1 MKWTEPWVKSIQNQE
16 RYSLISKGVLNSCLI
31 WTLVFVFLAV
41 VSLLTKDDFIN
52 HLVKTIWIA
61 PVGGFILA
69 WGMYTIRWLS
79 PVKIDSGPKGIIR
92 IKADNITS
100 IPWELISSYTFI
112 VDGIVFKFTDDSEI
126 TFLLPK
132 DIDRDLIAKELEA
145 HSIKKGAL

>member
-1 MKWTEPWVKSIQNQE
+1 MKWTEPWVKSIQKQE
-16 RYSLISKGVLNSCLI
+16 RYSLISKGVLISCLI
-31 WTLVFVFLAV
+31 WTLFFVILAV

-61 PVGGFILA
+61 PAGGFILA

-112 VDGIVFKFTDDSEI
+112 VDGVVFKFTDDSEI

-132 DIDRDLIAKELEA
+132 DIDRDLISKELEA
-145 HSIKKGAL
+145 HSIKKGVL

>member
-1 MKWTEPWVKSIQNQE
+1 MKWTEPWVKSIQKQE
-16 RYSLISKGVLNSCLI
+16 RYSLISKGVLISCLI
-31 WTLVFVFLAV
+31 WTLFFVILAV

-61 PVGGFILA
+61 PAGGFILA

-79 PVKIDSGPKGIIR
+79 PVKIDSGPKGLIR

-145 HSIKKGAL
+145 HSIKKGVL

>member
-1 MKWTEPWVKSIQNQE
+1 M
-16 RYSLISKGVLNSCLI
+16 G
-31 WTLVFVFLAV
+31 LVYDQVAV
-41 VSLLTKDDFIN
+41 TS
-52 HLVKTIWIA
+52 
-61 PVGGFILA
+61 
-69 WGMYTIRWLS
+69 
-79 PVKIDSGPKGIIR
+79 KIDSGPKGIIR

-145 HSIKKGAL
+145 HSIKKGVL

>member
-1 MKWTEPWVKSIQNQE
+1 MKWTEPWVKSIQKQE
-16 RYSLISKGVLNSCLI
+16 RYSLISKGVLISCLI
-31 WTLVFVFLAV
+31 WALFFVILAV

-61 PVGGFILA
+61 PAGGFILA

-79 PVKIDSGPKGIIR
+79 PVKIDSGPKGLIR

>member
-1 MKWTEPWVKSIQNQE
+1 MKWTEPWVKSIQKQE
-16 RYSLISKGVLNSCLI
+16 RYSLISKGVLISCLI
-31 WTLVFVFLAV
+31 WTLFFVILAV

-61 PVGGFILA
+61 PAGGFILA

-112 VDGIVFKFTDDSEI
+112 VDGVVFKFTDDSEI

-145 HSIKKGAL
+145 HSIKKGVL

>member
-1 MKWTEPWVKSIQNQE
+1 MKWTEPWVKSIQKQE
-16 RYSLISKGVLNSCLI
+16 RYSLISKGVLISCLI
-31 WTLVFVFLAV
+31 WTLFFVILAV

-61 PVGGFILA
+61 PAGGFILA

-79 PVKIDSGPKGIIR
+79 PVKIDSGPKGLIR

>member
-1 MKWTEPWVKSIQNQE
+1 MKWTEPWVKSIQKQE
-16 RYSLISKGVLNSCLI
+16 RYSLISKGVLISCLI
-31 WTLVFVFLAV
+31 WTLFFVILAV

-61 PVGGFILA
+61 PAGGFILA

>member
-1 MKWTEPWVKSIQNQE
+1 MKWTEPWVKSIQKQE
-16 RYSLISKGVLNSCLI
+16 RYSLISKGVLISCLI
-31 WTLVFVFLAV
+31 WTLFFVILAV
-41 VSLLTKDDFIN
+41 VSLLIKDDFIN

-61 PVGGFILA
+61 PAGGFILA